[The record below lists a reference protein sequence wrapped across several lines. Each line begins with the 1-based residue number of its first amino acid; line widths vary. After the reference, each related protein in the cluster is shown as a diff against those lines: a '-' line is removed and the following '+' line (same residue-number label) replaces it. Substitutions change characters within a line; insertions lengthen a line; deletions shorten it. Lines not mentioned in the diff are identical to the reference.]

1 MTLKPDDLDVAE
13 GRQAMIEEGRASRYA
28 SAITALLCDGVFDE
42 ADAQV
47 LEGFRAHLGVSD
59 EAAQD
64 IFRGEARRYIRR
76 RMLEFLED
84 GRVSPDEDAIL
95 SDLVASIGLGPIW
108 GEETELAL
116 AKARRTW
123 ALASAPL
130 PTVAT
135 DLGLLRGEVAYA
147 SVDVSAYEERR
158 RTVGVSYG
166 GLSLSLPIM
175 KGLRFRAGQFGVNRQ
190 SLAYQHHLGSG
201 DLTVTS
207 QRLIFRSPERAIT
220 ARLTSII
227 DLTAYTDGVTVQRT
241 TGKPVT
247 YRLAEEEEDFA
258 LILWRAWQE
267 ARGLRTHRHDDAE
280 QA

>member
-1 MTLKPDDLDVAE
+1 M
-13 GRQAMIEEGRASRYA
+13 
-28 SAITALLCDGVFDE
+28 
-42 ADAQV
+42 
-47 LEGFRAHLGVSD
+47 LEGFRAHLGVSE
-59 EAAQD
+59 EAARE
-64 IFRGEARRYIRR
+64 IFRDEARRYIRR

-84 GRVSPDEDAIL
+84 GRVSPNEDAIL
-95 SDLVASIGLGPIW
+95 DDLIVSIGLGPMW

-130 PTVAT
+130 PIVTT

-147 SVDVSAYEERR
+147 SVNVSAYEERH

-166 GLSLSLPIM
+166 GLTLSLPIV

-207 QRLIFRSPERAIT
+207 HRLIFRSPKQAIT
-220 ARLTSII
+220 ARLSSII
-227 DLTAYTDGVTVQRT
+227 DLTAYTDGVAVQRT

-247 YRLAEEEEDFA
+247 YSLTGEDEDFA

-267 ARGLRTHRHDDAE
+267 ARGHSTHRHDDAE